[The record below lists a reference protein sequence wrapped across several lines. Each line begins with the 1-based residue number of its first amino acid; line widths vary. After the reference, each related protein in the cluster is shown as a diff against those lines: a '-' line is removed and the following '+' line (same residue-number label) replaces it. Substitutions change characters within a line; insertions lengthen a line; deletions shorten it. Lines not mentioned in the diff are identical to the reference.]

1 MLQVYVV
8 NYSIYVPSVWNPTG
22 LCCQLLY
29 LCLICVECYR
39 FVLSTTLS
47 MPHLCG
53 MLQVCVV
60 NYSIY
65 APSVWNATGLCCQ
78 LLYLCP
84 ICVECYRFVLST
96 TLSMPHLCG
105 MLQVCVVNYSIYAPS
120 VWNATGLCCQLLYL
134 CLICVCCQLL
144 YLCLICVCCQLLYL
158 CLICVCCQLLYL
170 CVTVVDVQSIQSSC
184 RQMSFECRRV
194 SIESQIS
201 QLGISDMDDVYARP
215 KKHKRK
221 KHRENRVAPLA
232 ATASTTVETSH
243 SQEMTQ
249 TRIVTAEV
257 NSTNPGIWVTDR
269 VERKASER
277 VESRVSERKRSRKS
291 ERATVRD
298 SEGYQASE
306 IAGSWISE
314 MTGSWASERAG
325 NRASET
331 IGSWASER
339 VGNRASERAS
349 SRASERAGSRA
360 SGKRSERTGS
370 RASSK
375 ASERTGSRASSKAS
389 ERTGSRASS
398 RASERTG
405 SRASSRA
412 SEKTGSR
419 ASSRASERTGS
430 RASSRASDRTWSR
443 VSECNGSLA
452 PERAVG
458 RALERMPRRGPG
470 SGFSDRTPCRVP
482 ERAVGCVSDRVGG
495 RFPPPPVDIR
505 GSYHRG
511 SVTSVPS
518 SPVST
523 LGSGVTTSGL
533 SSLNTSAAP
542 SVTVSLDVSSD
553 DDDSSIENIIL
564 PDDRAST
571 RVQPGPAR
579 LSATDLCSSYSPS
592 FFGNNFLISGNFLR
606 ITSDSD
612 VGDAST
618 SKSKRWP
625 LSLLHK
631 RKKADQVVEIQLD
644 QTLET
649 ST

>member
-1 MLQVYVV
+1 M
-8 NYSIYVPSVWNPTG
+8 
-22 LCCQLLY
+22 
-29 LCLICVECYR
+29 
-39 FVLSTTLS
+39 
-47 MPHLCG
+47 
-53 MLQVCVV
+53 
-60 NYSIY
+60 
-65 APSVWNATGLCCQ
+65 
-78 LLYLCP
+78 
-84 ICVECYRFVLST
+84 
-96 TLSMPHLCG
+96 
-105 MLQVCVVNYSIYAPS
+105 
-120 VWNATGLCCQLLYL
+120 
-134 CLICVCCQLL
+134 
-144 YLCLICVCCQLLYL
+144 
-158 CLICVCCQLLYL
+158 
-170 CVTVVDVQSIQSSC
+170 
-184 RQMSFECRRV
+184 

-221 KHRENRVAPLA
+221 KHRENRVAPMA
-232 ATASTTVETSH
+232 ATASTTIETSH

-249 TRIVTAEV
+249 TRVVTAEV

-277 VESRVSERKRSRKS
+277 VESRISERKRSRKS
-291 ERATVRD
+291 ERATSRD
-298 SEGYQASE
+298 SDGYQASE
-306 IAGSWISE
+306 IAGNWISE

-325 NRASET
+325 NKASEMT
-331 IGSWASER
+331 GSWVSER
-339 VGNRASERAS
+339 MGNRASERAG
-349 SRASERAGSRA
+349 SRASSRTSDRAGSRASSRTSDRAGSRA

-370 RASSK
+370 RASS
-375 ASERTGSRASSKAS
+375 RAS

-412 SEKTGSR
+412 SE
-419 ASSRASERTGS
+419 RTGS
-430 RASSRASDRTWSR
+430 RASSRASDRTWSK
-443 VSECNGSLA
+443 VSERNGSLA
-452 PERAVG
+452 SERALN
-458 RALERMPRRGPG
+458 RTLERMPRHGPG

-482 ERAVGCVSDRVGG
+482 ERAVGCMSNRVGG
-495 RFPPPPVDIR
+495 RFPPAPMDIR

-523 LGSGVTTSGL
+523 IGSGVTSSGL

-564 PDDRAST
+564 PDDRT
-571 RVQPGPAR
+571 NNRVQPGPAR
-579 LSATDLCSSYSPS
+579 LAAPDLCSSYSPS

-618 SKSKRWP
+618 SKAKRWP